1 MIKDLLG
8 NSMAKICLFNTSAEV
23 VGVVGC
29 GPNLA
34 FQDVWEHQPWW
45 CRSSF
50 FANIAVFNDEAASAS
65 HRCGYY

>member
-8 NSMAKICLFNTSAEV
+8 NSMAKICAFNTSAEV

-34 FQDVWEHQPWW
+34 FRDVWEHQP
-45 CRSSF
+45 
-50 FANIAVFNDEAASAS
+50 
-65 HRCGYY
+65 